1 MRHQGQVKSLKNHR
15 FYEAILPQH
24 FLPYCIYITKQKKEP
39 SAEGSFLACRKR
51 HSLFRHRG
59 LQPAAAHK
67 LCTCGT
73 QFPRLQAEK
82 CFLARTGR
90 ARKLT

>member
-1 MRHQGQVKSLKNHR
+1 M
-15 FYEAILPQH
+15 
-24 FLPYCIYITKQKKEP
+24 
-39 SAEGSFLACRKR
+39 
-51 HSLFRHRG
+51 
-59 LQPAAAHK
+59 QPAAAHK

-90 ARKLT
+90 ARKLTSLDFAVATAKLYEVL